1 MVQKRL
7 EIWVM
12 PSGNVAYYRGS
23 EYCPKERLTNEEKK
37 FILKHV
43 FDDLQETEQH
53 MCEAMCPPEDGA
65 VLPKFKIGDTLT
77 RPGWADH
84 TVDYLYENE
93 KHPENNVYVC
103 TTDEGLES
111 HIPFNE
117 QDEWTVKEEKKVPN
131 SVAEALHALDELLGS
146 YEKLYILEHGAIGV
160 HHTIGRAIRNEW
172 GFWCVPL
179 CDDNSE
185 TTPLVSEL
193 MELGFTHP
201 DDMSNYILE
210 QYVELLKKKIHV

>member
-1 MVQKRL
+1 
-7 EIWVM
+7 M

-23 EYCPKERLTNEEKK
+23 EYCPKERLTDEEKK
-37 FILKHV
+37 FILKRV

-53 MCEAMCPPEDGA
+53 MCEAMCPPEEGA

-93 KHPENNVYVC
+93 KHPEKNVYVC

-179 CDDNSE
+179 CDDNSD

-210 QYVELLKKKIHV
+210 QYVEQLKKKIHV

>member
-1 MVQKRL
+1 MIHKRL

-23 EYCPKERLTNEEKK
+23 EFCPKERLTDEEKK

-43 FDDLQETEQH
+43 FDDLQETEKH
-53 MCEAMCPPEDGA
+53 MCEAMCPPEEDA
-65 VLPKFKIGDTLT
+65 V
-77 RPGWADH
+77 
-84 TVDYLYENE
+84 N
-93 KHPENNVYVC
+93 
-103 TTDEGLES
+103 
-111 HIPFNE
+111 
-117 QDEWTVKEEKKVPN
+117 EEKKVPN

-172 GFWCVPL
+172 GLWMIYVE
-179 CDDNSE
+179 DTED
-185 TTPLVSEL
+185 TPLIAEL
-193 MELGFTHP
+193 KSLGFKHP

-210 QYVELLKKKIHV
+210 QYVERLKKKINV

>member
-23 EYCPKERLTNEEKK
+23 EYCPKERLTDEEKK
-37 FILKHV
+37 FILKRV

-53 MCEAMCPPEDGA
+53 MCEAMCPPEEGA

-93 KHPENNVYVC
+93 KHPEKNVYVC

-179 CDDNSE
+179 CDDNSD

-210 QYVELLKKKIHV
+210 QYVEQLKKKIHV